1 MIITNSIINS
11 VLFVG
16 NAAPYRITQPAADH
30 SVRII
35 SSAAT
40 TANVMFSLNVTLSP
54 NFTVMWF
61 YNGSSITRTAH
72 YDITQAGNT
81 TTLVILDPQ
90 QSDAGVYQC
99 VATDRYGWTL
109 RRIIMLGIKM
119 QPFIMYFFTWDNWHP
134 FHHI

>member
-1 MIITNSIINS
+1 MIITDCIVNS
-11 VLFVG
+11 VLCVCLFVG

-35 SSAAT
+35 SSTAT
-40 TANVMFSLNVTLSP
+40 TANVTFSLNVTLTP
-54 NFTVMWF
+54 NFTIMWF
-61 YNGSSITRTAH
+61 YNGSSIMPTAH

-81 TTLVILDPQ
+81 ATLVIQDPQ
-90 QSDAGVYQC
+90 PSDAGVYQC

-119 QPFIMYFFTWDNWHP
+119 QPFIVFCYLE
-134 FHHI
+134 